1 MPVATGQ
8 ITIVDYND
16 ALSLTGFISTNQPK
30 TQLYNPD
37 TGAHTPDF
45 TQENMVLTMSLFKMG
60 SSTDIISQAKT
71 IKWFDGTGAAITG
84 TTENYTVSG
93 KTLAIKNNILDPA
106 MDYICEVVYTDTK
119 TGLDLIFKASISLS
133 KVVNGGGIVNAVAW
147 TPNGNIFKNDEIT
160 SLIAECTL
168 KRGTGVTDETNISY
182 QWYKYV
188 GGTWTTISGA
198 TAKTLTVTP
207 DDVPGL
213 MQFKCSIKDVDPA
226 SNTYNQTFEDSVVF
240 IDQSDPIQVTVDSS
254 AGNVFKNG
262 EGSTT
267 LTARLFRAGAEID
280 TAGTKYTYKWYKR
293 DAGGD
298 PIDFSDGSAN
308 KTGKT
313 MTVGS
318 AEVDVKAT
326 FTVEVS

>member
-1 MPVATGQ
+1 
-8 ITIVDYND
+8 
-16 ALSLTGFISTNQPK
+16 
-30 TQLYNPD
+30 
-37 TGAHTPDF
+37 
-45 TQENMVLTMSLFKMG
+45 
-60 SSTDIISQAKT
+60 
-71 IKWFDGTGAAITG
+71 
-84 TTENYTVSG
+84 
-93 KTLAIKNNILDPA
+93 
-106 MDYICEVVYTDTK
+106 
-119 TGLDLIFKASISLS
+119 
-133 KVVNGGGIVNAVAW
+133 
-147 TPNGNIFKNDEIT
+147 
-160 SLIAECTL
+160 
-168 KRGTGVTDETNISY
+168 
-182 QWYKYV
+182 
-188 GGTWTTISGA
+188 
-198 TAKTLTVTP
+198 
-207 DDVPGL
+207 